1 MVDHAQ
7 KVEVEPIGVKGKTGK
22 AVRQKRHKANRV
34 AKIQILQRRS
44 VMHYGVKDKWTESGR
59 SSSTKGLQIFLNVQ
73 QTENKHIRS
82 NT

>member
-44 VMHYGVKDKWTESGR
+44 VMHYGIKDKWTESGEVAAL
-59 SSSTKGLQIFLNVQ
+59 KGSKYF
-73 QTENKHIRS
+73 
-82 NT
+82 